1 MQSKVTVLLLSVVL
15 VAVSVFAQQPVPV
28 GSEFRVNSHV
38 LENQIRPR
46 VAHQPDGGF
55 IVVWDS
61 DESGAGGTDTNGCVL
76 GQRYN
81 SDGARVGNEFQI
93 NTSTTYW
100 QWGADIGTDSA
111 GSFVV
116 VWASPHLGVDGG
128 DFDIFGQ
135 RFAANGS
142 AVGDEFPVN
151 TYTTGRQEVPAIAV
165 APGGEFVVAWQ
176 AEKPDTDDRGGIR
189 AQRFGADATLVG
201 SEFPVNTFTTE
212 HQRWPAVAIDVDGDF
227 MVVWQGDD
235 SAGTDTD
242 PVNPTKSIS
251 GQLFASDGS
260 MVGGEFQVNTYT
272 TDHQY
277 HPSVAMD
284 SGGDFLVVW
293 DSRGSY
299 GPDTNSS
306 IQGQRYAADGT
317 PQGSEFQVNSY
328 TTGGQEY
335 PDVTMASSGAFVVV
349 WASTGT
355 SGTDSNWSVQM
366 RRLSA
371 DGMPVGEDFQVN
383 SWTSGY
389 QQHPAVS
396 TTPSKEI
403 VVVWEGGYDDP
414 VKYYEYGI
422 WGQRFDEDLLF
433 ASGFEFG
440 DVTGWSATVP

>member
-1 MQSKVTVLLLSVVL
+1 MQSRITALLFSAVL
-15 VAVSVFAQQPVPV
+15 VAVSVFAQQPAPI

-38 LENQIRPR
+38 LGDQIRPR
-46 VAHQPDGGF
+46 LAHQPDGGF
-55 IVVWDS
+55 IVVWTS

-81 SDGARVGNEFQI
+81 SGGARVGNEFQI

-100 QWGADIGTDSA
+100 QWGADVGTDSA
-111 GSFVV
+111 GNFVV

-135 RFAANGS
+135 RFLANGS
-142 AVGDEFPVN
+142 AVGGEFPVN
-151 TYTTGRQEVPAIAV
+151 TYTTGRQEDPAIAV
-165 APGGEFVVAWQ
+165 APGGEFVVVWQ

-189 AQRFGADATLVG
+189 AGRFAADATPVG
-201 SEFPVNTFTTE
+201 DDFPVNTFTTE
-212 HQRWPAVAIDVDGDF
+212 HQRVPAVAIDDDGDF
-227 MVVWQGDD
+227 VVVWQGDD
-235 SAGTDTD
+235 SGGSDTD
-242 PVNPTKSIS
+242 PNEPTKSIS
-251 GQLFASDGS
+251 GQLFANDGS
-260 MVGGEFQVNTYT
+260 VVGGEFQVNTYT

-284 SGGDFLVVW
+284 SDGDFLVVW
-293 DSRGSY
+293 DSDGSY

-306 IQGQRYAADGT
+306 SQGQRYAADGT
-317 PQGSEFQVNSY
+317 PLGSEFQVNSY
-328 TTGGQEY
+328 ITGAQKY

-396 TTPSKEI
+396 ATPSKEL

-414 VKYYEYGI
+414 VKYYEDGI
-422 WGQRFDEDLLF
+422 WGQRFDEGLIF
-433 ASGFEFG
+433 ASSFESG

>member
-242 PVNPTKSIS
+242 PVNPTKRIS

-414 VKYYEYGI
+414 VKYYEDGI
-422 WGQRFDEDLLF
+422 WGQRIDEDLLF